1 MYTKNESIFH
11 CMEYIKTRFPKLST
25 HVLWGWG
32 LRERVFFQT
41 TFIKNKSI
49 LTRHGPRAGNFKN
62 QD

>member
-41 TFIKNKSI
+41 TFIKKQIDFNTPWAK
-49 LTRHGPRAGNFKN
+49 GW
-62 QD
+62 